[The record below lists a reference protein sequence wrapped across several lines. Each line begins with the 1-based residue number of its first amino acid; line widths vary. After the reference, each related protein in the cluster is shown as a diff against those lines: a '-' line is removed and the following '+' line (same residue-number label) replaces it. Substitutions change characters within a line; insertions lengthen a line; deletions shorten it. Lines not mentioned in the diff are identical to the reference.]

1 MQIPIDMT
9 IQKNTKGLLKNIQNY
24 NKLVSSLHYDVGFRD
39 LLKTILEENQY
50 LTNIYFNSDS
60 DVFTYNVETYTPE
73 QIKEN
78 EINNEFN
85 FYQQRQTSGLNLYL
99 KHEAEY
105 RIMFLND
112 AITKDEFNIIEE
124 TLKPVRLELG
134 FGQLKSAFTL
144 LKEIPATR
152 IGVDIYNAFYLDL
165 ETLINELYL
174 NQ

>member
-1 MQIPIDMT
+1 MKTRVINNRYAGNYTETWLQENKD
-9 IQKNTKGLLKNIQNY
+9 NIINGV
-24 NKLVSSLHYDVGFRD
+24 LVSEWETVILYDGNFLD
-39 LLKTILEENQY
+39 PL
-50 LTNIYFNSDS
+50 FNG
-60 DVFTYNVETYTPE
+60 TEWVEGATPE

-78 EINNEFN
+78 QVNKEFN
-85 FYQQRQTSGLNLYL
+85 LYQERQTSGLNLYL

-112 AITKDEFNIIEE
+112 VITKDQFNVIEE

-134 FGQLKSAFTL
+134 FGQLKSSFTL

-152 IGVDIYNAFYLDL
+152 IGVDIYNAFYSDL

-174 NQ
+174 N

>member
-1 MQIPIDMT
+1 MKTRVINNRYAGNYTETWLQENKD
-9 IQKNTKGLLKNIQNY
+9 NIINGV
-24 NKLVSSLHYDVGFRD
+24 LVSEWETVILYDGNFLD
-39 LLKTILEENQY
+39 PL
-50 LTNIYFNSDS
+50 FNG
-60 DVFTYNVETYTPE
+60 TEWVEGATPE

-78 EINNEFN
+78 QVNKEFN
-85 FYQQRQTSGLNLYL
+85 LYQQRQTSGLNLYL

-112 AITKDEFNIIEE
+112 VITKDQFNVIEE

-134 FGQLKSAFTL
+134 FGQLKSSFTL

-152 IGVDIYNAFYLDL
+152 IGVDIYNAFYSDL

-174 NQ
+174 N

>member
-1 MQIPIDMT
+1 MKTRVINNRYAGNYTETWLQENKD
-9 IQKNTKGLLKNIQNY
+9 NIINGV
-24 NKLVSSLHYDVGFRD
+24 LVSEWETVILYDGNFLD
-39 LLKTILEENQY
+39 PL
-50 LTNIYFNSDS
+50 FNG
-60 DVFTYNVETYTPE
+60 TEWVEGATPE

-78 EINNEFN
+78 EINKEFN
-85 FYQQRQTSGLNLYL
+85 LYQERQTSGLNLYL

-112 AITKDEFNIIEE
+112 VITKDQFNVIEE

-134 FGQLKSAFTL
+134 FGQLKSSFTL

-152 IGVDIYNAFYLDL
+152 IGVDIYNAFYSDL

-174 NQ
+174 N